1 MKTWSILL
9 SFLVLLLS
17 IVPCSAFE
25 SNSKCTLEKKC
36 EKESHKCGNDCTGKC
51 SPFYTCGSCVGFA
64 MITAT
69 VAKAQKKLSINGN
82 KTPDIAVITV
92 KNSSFNGAIWQPP
105 KVSFYL

>member
-1 MKTWSILL
+1 MKIWSILL

-17 IVPCSAFE
+17 TVPCSAFE
-25 SNSKCTLEKKC
+25 SNSKGTPEKKC

-64 MITAT
+64 MSTAT
-69 VAKAQKKLSINGN
+69 VVKAQKKLSINGN

-105 KVSFYL
+105 KFSFYL

>member
-17 IVPCSAFE
+17 TVPCSAFE
-25 SNSKCTLEKKC
+25 SNSKCTLDIKC

-64 MITAT
+64 MSTAT
-69 VAKAQKKLSINGN
+69 VAKAQKKFSINSD
-82 KTPDIAVITV
+82 KTHDIDIVTIT
-92 KNSSFNGAIWQPP
+92 NSCFNGAIWQPP
-105 KVSFYL
+105 KFSFYL

>member
-1 MKTWSILL
+1 
-9 SFLVLLLS
+9 
-17 IVPCSAFE
+17 
-25 SNSKCTLEKKC
+25 
-36 EKESHKCGNDCTGKC
+36 
-51 SPFYTCGSCVGFA
+51 VGFA